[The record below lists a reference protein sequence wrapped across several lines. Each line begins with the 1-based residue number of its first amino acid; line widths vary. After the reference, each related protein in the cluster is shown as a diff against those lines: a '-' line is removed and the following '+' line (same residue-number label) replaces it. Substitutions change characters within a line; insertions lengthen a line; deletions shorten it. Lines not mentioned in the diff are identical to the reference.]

1 MQLASPIL
9 FLSLLSAHVRAPCQ
23 VLCHTFVAC
32 VGGVF
37 RGLQDKRRRCDS
49 DDHLLFYPSTSPNF
63 SAPPVL
69 PAQGVFRGLQDTRA
83 PLAATIAS
91 NIINI
96 ILAPVLIF
104 GVSVV

>member
-37 RGLQDKRRRCDS
+37 RGLQD
-49 DDHLLFYPSTSPNF
+49 
-63 SAPPVL
+63 
-69 PAQGVFRGLQDTRA
+69 TRA